1 MIKMKA
7 SLPGRINRR
16 GTIYMLVLFSCLI
29 VATISLSSL
38 QIMRLQG
45 RSVASSTDFSEARNH
60 ARAALEIGMLR
71 VRNDPF
77 WRKNFGNGNWLTN
90 QPIGAGAFTLSAVDP
105 IDNDVTR
112 GDNHPVVLTGTGMKG
127 TAVFRTS
134 VRLEIGPQVGSCLEL
149 SMISGNNSTVHSS
162 TVTSD
167 QVVGANG
174 NYVLSGSAIVN
185 ADVAAYGSIGGG
197 GYMKAVVQTNSKR
210 IMPNSQTVLDYYTT
224 NGTAIPYTAL
234 PTWSQIEFISNPNFE
249 AGTSAWYAKTNCT
262 LLQSTAQNLDGSFS
276 MLVKSRTS
284 NSDGG
289 AQDLPTGILKSGNK
303 YSLSMP
309 VFLKTAGTASAV
321 LTLTSTGGGTQ
332 SYATSSVTRASN
344 APVDDNWLFP
354 QKEITPTWSGT
365 LIKATVSLNV
375 SNSGDYY
382 MDKVSLIDT
391 TYSSNIRVIDRQL
404 LSPAVNPFGSTNA
417 KGIYVINCAGND
429 VVIGRSRI
437 VGTLIFLNP
446 GGNSAIQDSVC
457 WEAAVYNYPA
467 LLTNNTLNIKMS
479 STGLSES
486 SLGINLNPAGTPYPY
501 TGGVSN
507 TTATESYPS
516 RITGIVYSKNDLKFS
531 ATSSVTGVVMAANDI
546 YVNATSL
553 TLNYGSMY
561 LNDPPPGFDAGTIS
575 MKVAPGTWKRSV
587 N

>member
-1 MIKMKA
+1 MIKTKF
-7 SLPGRINRR
+7 SQPRKHNRC
-16 GTIYMLVLFSCLI
+16 GTIYLLVLFSCLI

-38 QIMRLQG
+38 QIVRLQS

-77 WRKNFGNGNWLTN
+77 WRTNFGNGNWITN

-105 IDNDVTR
+105 IDNDVKN

-134 VRLEIGPQVGSCLEL
+134 VHLEIGPQVGSCLEL
-149 SMISGNNSTVHSS
+149 SMISGDDSTVNSS
-162 TVTSD
+162 TLTSD

-174 NYVLSGSAIVN
+174 NYFMWGGATVN
-185 ADVAAYGSIGGG
+185 ANVAAYGSAGGW
-197 GYMKAVVQTNSKR
+197 GYMKAVVQTNVKR

-224 NGTAIPYTAL
+224 NGTVIPYTAL

-249 AGTSAWYAKTNCT
+249 GGTSGWYANTNCT

-276 MLVKSRTS
+276 MLVKSRS
-284 NSDGG
+284 SDSDG
-289 AQDLPTGILKSGNK
+289 AALDLPIGILRSGNK
-303 YSLSMP
+303 YSLSVP

-321 LTLTSTGGGTQ
+321 LTLTSTGGTQ
-332 SYATSSVTRASN
+332 TYATSNETRKSDKSK
-344 APVDDNWLFP
+344 DDKWLFP
-354 QKEITPTWSGT
+354 QKEITPTWSGN

-375 SNSGDYY
+375 SNSDDYY
-382 MDKVSLIDT
+382 MDQISLIDT

-404 LSPAVNPFGSTNA
+404 LSPAVNPFGSKNA
-417 KGIYVINCAGND
+417 KGIYVLNCAGKD

-437 VGTLIFLNP
+437 VGTLVFLNP

-467 LLTNNTLNIKMS
+467 LLTNNTLNIQMS

-516 RITGIVYSKNDLKFS
+516 RITGIVYSTNDLKFS
-531 ATSSVTGVVMAANDI
+531 ASSSVTGVVMAADDI

-553 TLNYGSMY
+553 TLNYGSVY

-575 MKVAPGTWKRSV
+575 MKVVPGTWKRTV